1 MIRWYDRLI
10 SGLATLAG
18 LIIGAV
24 CLLIVYDVVA
34 RNLGLQPPASTV
46 ALTEYAMLYFTMAA
60 APYLVR
66 TKGHIV
72 VEILYQRLSPAAKR
86 SLDRLV
92 LVLCMLVALIVSILA
107 SVLLFESITLGEIE
121 IRSLDAPRWILFAPL
136 TAGFLL
142 MSAEFLR
149 LLLKADSVFVSAAE
163 QKESF

>member
-10 SGLATLAG
+10 TGLATCAG
-18 LIIGAV
+18 LIVAAV

-72 VEILYQRLSPAAKR
+72 VEILYQRLSSAAKR
-86 SLDRLV
+86 RLDQLI
-92 LVLCMLVALIVSILA
+92 LLLCMLVALIVSIIA
-107 SVLLFESITLGEIE
+107 SLLLIESITRGEIE

-136 TAGFLL
+136 MAGFLL
-142 MSAEFLR
+142 MATEFLR
-149 LLLKADSVFVSAAE
+149 LLLKSDSVFVSAAD